1 MDLKDEFIMEKSPS
15 YDTILSQI
23 GCKSTKSRKVI
34 IEVLVKTE
42 IPLSA
47 EEIFLL
53 VKESGAS
60 TNLSTVYRTLDLI
73 ESKGLLDKCIMSD
86 GRARYQLVLEGH
98 KHHITCT
105 SCHKSI
111 PISICPFETLEKDLV
126 NNTDFN
132 ITGHKLEVYGLC
144 PKCRKKGK

>member
-1 MDLKDEFIMEKSPS
+1 MEKSPN
-15 YDTILSQI
+15 YDTIFSQI
-23 GCKSTKSRKVI
+23 GCKITKSRKVI
-34 IEVLVKTE
+34 IDVLVKTE

-60 TNLSTVYRTLDLI
+60 TNLSTVYRTLDLL
-73 ESKGLLDKCIMSD
+73 ESKGLLDKCIMSE
-86 GRARYQLVLEGH
+86 GKARYQLVLEGH

-105 SCHKSI
+105 SCYKSI
-111 PISICPFETLEKDLV
+111 PISVCPLEALEKDLV
-126 NNTDFN
+126 NKTNFN

-144 PKCRKKGK
+144 PKCRKNE

>member
-1 MDLKDEFIMEKSPS
+1 MEKSPN

-53 VKESGAS
+53 VKDSGAS
-60 TNLSTVYRTLDLI
+60 TNLSTVYRTLDLL
-73 ESKGLLDKCIMSD
+73 ESKGLLDKCIMSE

-111 PISICPFETLEKDLV
+111 PISICPLETLEKDLV
-126 NNTDFN
+126 NKTNFN
-132 ITGHKLEVYGLC
+132 ITGHKLELYGLC
-144 PKCRKKGK
+144 PKCRKNE

>member
-1 MDLKDEFIMEKSPS
+1 MDLKDEFIMEKSPN
-15 YDTILSQI
+15 YDTILSQT
-23 GCKSTKSRKVI
+23 GCKSTKSRQVI
-34 IEVLVKTE
+34 IEILIKTE

-47 EEIFLL
+47 EEIFLV

-60 TNLSTVYRTLDLI
+60 TNLSTVYRTLDLL
-73 ESKGLLDKCIMSD
+73 ESKGLLDKCIMSE

-105 SCHKSI
+105 SCHKSV
-111 PISICPFETLEKDLV
+111 PISICPLETLEKDLV
-126 NNTDFN
+126 NKTNFN

-144 PKCRKKGK
+144 PKCRKKE